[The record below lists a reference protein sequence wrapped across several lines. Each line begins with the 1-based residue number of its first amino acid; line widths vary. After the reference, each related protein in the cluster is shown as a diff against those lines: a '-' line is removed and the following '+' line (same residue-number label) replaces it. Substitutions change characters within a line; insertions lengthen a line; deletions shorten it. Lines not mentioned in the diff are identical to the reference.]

1 MMMHSVVGPG
11 PGGSTGGSI
20 EKKKSNL
27 SRLSHD
33 RMKIPAGYNFGLI

>member
-20 EKKKSNL
+20 EKKSNL
-27 SRLSHD
+27 SLDIQMTVYSY
-33 RMKIPAGYNFGLI
+33 G